1 MDAGIQK
8 SKRTHEGNIKLQR
21 ADIKD
26 IRKNKKS
33 KKAKPGR
40 HQKEKPP
47 EIIAADQIKMCVDH
61 FFIKNLFNKWIKQ
74 IPDPRVQKM
83 CTYDLKHLTWLG
95 LLMFL
100 LRLESR
106 RQLLKERETE
116 CFRLN
121 LLELAGTD
129 EDQVAH
135 PDTLNY
141 LLEIIPVEE
150 FEKLKVK
157 MIKQLIKD
165 KRLDFFR
172 LNGKFRIA
180 IDATQLFTFSE
191 QHCEHCLKTT
201 HSSGVVTWSHQM
213 LEAKLVAENGFSL
226 SICSIPI
233 ENENGSYIKQ
243 DCELNAF
250 YRLEKKL
257 KKTFPRT
264 PFCLLFDS
272 LYACQGVF
280 DICRSRN
287 WEYIINFKEGSI
299 PTLFKTAIQK
309 KEATPENTI
318 EIKIDKNIKQTISWV
333 HYLKYGSNYVHVI
346 FCEERR
352 VEKGEEVIHNWV
364 WITSFVPSQ
373 YNIRALVNKGGRQRW
388 KIENQ
393 GFKEQKTEDFGLEH
407 LYGKDPNA
415 WKNYYQLLQIA
426 HIIDQLIRYGDLC
439 KKLQEHSM
447 KRKHQPILPFREY
460 YQSTR
465 NFIRRLA
472 ESFRTQLFSTL
483 TYTLAGK
490 IQIRFDS
497 G

>member
-1 MDAGIQK
+1 M
-8 SKRTHEGNIKLQR
+8 
-21 ADIKD
+21 
-26 IRKNKKS
+26 
-33 KKAKPGR
+33 
-40 HQKEKPP
+40 
-47 EIIAADQIKMCVDH
+47 
-61 FFIKNLFNKWIKQ
+61 
-74 IPDPRVQKM
+74 
-83 CTYDLKHLTWLG
+83 
-95 LLMFL
+95 
-100 LRLESR
+100 
-106 RQLLKERETE
+106 
-116 CFRLN
+116 
-121 LLELAGTD
+121 
-129 EDQVAH
+129 
-135 PDTLNY
+135 
-141 LLEIIPVEE
+141 
-150 FEKLKVK
+150 
-157 MIKQLIKD
+157 
-165 KRLDFFR
+165 
-172 LNGKFRIA
+172 
-180 IDATQLFTFSE
+180 
-191 QHCEHCLKTT
+191 
-201 HSSGVVTWSHQM
+201 
-213 LEAKLVAENGFSL
+213 
-226 SICSIPI
+226 
-233 ENENGSYIKQ
+233 
-243 DCELNAF
+243 
-250 YRLEKKL
+250 

-318 EIKIDKNIKQTISWV
+318 EITIDKNIKQIISWV

-352 VEKGEEVIHNWV
+352 VEKGEEVIHHWV

-472 ESFRTQLFSTL
+472 ESFRTQLFSKL
-483 TYTLAGK
+483 TYILAGK